1 MAKATQSVED
11 LNFEQLGD
19 QQLRE
24 VMARVKETLQE
35 RFTGRVQEFREFAR
49 EAGFT
54 VTLHK
59 IGKEEGRHSRRQAS
73 QEDRRRGV
81 GPKYYNPDNPEQ
93 TWAGRGR
100 TPKWVADR
108 LESGSSLDDLLINRD
123 AAQESSEGSTGI

>member
-1 MAKATQSVED
+1 MAKAPQGVED

-24 VMARVKETLQE
+24 VMARVKEALQT
-35 RFTGRVQEFREFAR
+35 RFTSRVQEFRGFAR

-59 IGKEEGRHSRRQAS
+59 IGKEGRQSRRQAP

-81 GPKYYNPDNPEQ
+81 SPKYHNPDNPQ
-93 TWAGRGR
+93 QNWAGRGR
-100 TPKWVADR
+100 KPKWVEEKLAA
-108 LESGSSLDDLLINRD
+108 GSSLDDLLINRE
-123 AAQESSEGSTGI
+123 AAQESVAATEGV